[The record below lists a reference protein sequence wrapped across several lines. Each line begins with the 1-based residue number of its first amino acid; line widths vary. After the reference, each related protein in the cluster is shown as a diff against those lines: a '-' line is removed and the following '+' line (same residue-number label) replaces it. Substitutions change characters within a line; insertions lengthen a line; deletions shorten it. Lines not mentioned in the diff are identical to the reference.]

1 MAEIEISKHGSSTT
15 VRPVK
20 NIVSS
25 TVPDIRSEIKALIAE
40 GVKDIVI
47 DLEMVEIMDS
57 MGIGL
62 FISAHNSLLRAGG
75 KLMVINASK
84 DLLDLFK
91 AMRLD
96 QHFNISGS

>member
-1 MAEIEISKHGSSTT
+1 MAELEITKHDSSAT

-40 GVKDIVI
+40 GIKDIVI
-47 DLEMVEIMDS
+47 DLGMVEIMDS

-62 FISAHNSLLRAGG
+62 FISAHNSLLKTGG
-75 KLMVINASK
+75 KLVVINASK
-84 DLLDLFK
+84 DLLNLFK